1 MDELEAKH
9 PPVVLFTTRTN
20 TELGAEA
27 VSFEAGDVVFHQILK
42 RVNESM
48 LSSYPRPML
57 GKWTLNR
64 DALRYREDE
73 MGSRDV
79 RDFESGKALD
89 LEALRGLAT

>member
-20 TELGAEA
+20 TELGAGA

-48 LSSYPRPML
+48 LSSYPRTML
-57 GKWTLNR
+57 GKWTPNR
-64 DALRYREDE
+64 AVLRYREDE

-79 RDFESGKALD
+79 RDFESGASLD
-89 LEALRGLAT
+89 LEALRGLGG